1 MAKTENFDTL
11 LQAIQSSF
19 MKVNQLSREQHVE
32 LLGQY
37 FDSENKP
44 ICFKMQF
51 PTRGENGEVVYSDV
65 EIPKICIVPVTSLKL
80 QEVTVD
86 FKVKLTGKV
95 SLKHME
101 SEEAMAGLGDLKGIK
116 KKKGSAGE
124 GYVGYIPHASK
135 RENTGF
141 ADIHLKF
148 KADEPPE
155 GIMRIRDSMV
165 RIMP

>member
-32 LLGQY
+32 LLEQY

-44 ICFKMQF
+44 VYINMQF
-51 PTRGENGEVVYSDV
+51 PTRSENGELVYSNV
-65 EIPKICIVPVTSLKL
+65 EIPKICVVPVTSLKL
-80 QEVTVD
+80 QEVSVD
-86 FKVKLTGKV
+86 FKVKLSGKI
-95 SLKHME
+95 SLKHIAQ
-101 SEEAMAGLGDLKGIK
+101 EEGAEEGKRAK
-116 KKKGSAGE
+116 KRKDSAGE

-148 KADEPPE
+148 KADEAPE
-155 GIMRIRDSMV
+155 GIMRIRDSMIRV
-165 RIMP
+165 MP

>member
-37 FDSENKP
+37 FDSDNKP
-44 ICFKMQF
+44 VCINMKF
-51 PTRGENGEVVYSDV
+51 PTRSENGELVYSDV
-65 EIPKICIVPVTSLKL
+65 AIPKICVVPVTSLKL
-80 QEVTVD
+80 QEVSVD
-86 FKVKLTGKV
+86 FKVKLAGKI
-95 SLKHME
+95 SLKHMGP
-101 SEEAMAGLGDLKGIK
+101 EETTAGSDVLKNGK
-116 KKKGSAGE
+116 KKRDSTKE
-124 GYVGYIPHASK
+124 GYIGYIPHASK
-135 RENTGF
+135 REHTGF

-165 RIMP
+165 RVMP

>member
-11 LQAIQSSF
+11 LQAIQNSF
-19 MKVNQLSREQHVE
+19 MKVNQLSRDQHVE

-37 FDSENKP
+37 FDSDNKP
-44 ICFKMQF
+44 ICINMKF
-51 PTRGENGEVVYSDV
+51 PTRGENGELVYSDV

-86 FKVKLTGKV
+86 FKVKLAGKV
-95 SLKHME
+95 SLKHMGP
-101 SEEAMAGLGDLKGIK
+101 EETIAGLDDARNSK
-116 KKKGSAGE
+116 KKKVSTRE
-124 GYVGYIPHASK
+124 GYVGYITHASK

-148 KADEPPE
+148 KADEAPE
-155 GIMRIRDSMV
+155 GIMRIRDSMI